1 MLPIRLQ
8 EVHSMWRVAH
18 RNTFTISRL
27 ALLAFGPMASPAWAQ
42 GLGVRAG
49 ASVDPD
55 QFYFGG
61 HYESRPLVEQLHF
74 RPNVE
79 LGVGDD
85 ITTVGLNFEFVYK
98 IPIQDS
104 PWSLYAGGGPAVNFY
119 SFNDNNET
127 EGGLNVL
134 FGAETA
140 QGLFFELKLG
150 ALDSP
155 DLKVGVGYTWR

>member
-1 MLPIRLQ
+1 MSGEAL
-8 EVHSMWRVAH
+8 
-18 RNTFTISRL
+18 RNTCASLFVVVL
-27 ALLAFGPMASPAWAQ
+27 ASVVMAAPASAQ

-61 HYESRPLVEQLHF
+61 HYESRPLVQRLHF
-74 RPNVE
+74 KPNLE

-85 ITTVGLNFEFVYK
+85 ITTVGINFEFVYK
-98 IPIQDS
+98 IPINGS
-104 PWSLYAGGGPAVNFY
+104 PWNLYAGGGPAVNFY
-119 SFNDNNET
+119 SFNDNSET
-127 EGGLNVL
+127 EGGLNLL
-134 FGAETA
+134 FGAETS

-155 DLKVGVGYTWR
+155 DLKFGVGYTWR

>member
-1 MLPIRLQ
+1 MQRIALHHTRLSIVLAALVLAALP
-8 EVHSMWRVAH
+8 STA
-18 RNTFTISRL
+18 T
-27 ALLAFGPMASPAWAQ
+27 AQ
-42 GLGVRAG
+42 GAGVRAG

-74 RPNVE
+74 KPNVE

-85 ITTVGLNFEFVYK
+85 ITTLALNLEFVYK
-98 IPIQDS
+98 IPIDGG
-104 PWSLYAGGGPAVNFY
+104 PWSFYAGGGPAINFY
-119 SFNDNNET
+119 SFDDDNAT

-140 QGLFFELKLG
+140 QGVFFELKLG

-155 DLKVGVGYTWR
+155 DLKFGVGYTWR

>member
-1 MLPIRLQ
+1 MR
-8 EVHSMWRVAH
+8 RVAL
-18 RNTFTISRL
+18 RTIWLSFSLVVL
-27 ALLAFGPMASPAWAQ
+27 ASAAWPAPAAAQ

-74 RPNVE
+74 KPNLE
-79 LGVGDD
+79 IGIGDD
-85 ITTVGLNFEFVYK
+85 VTTVGLNLEFVYK
-98 IPIQDS
+98 IPIDGS

-119 SFNDNNET
+119 SFNNNSTT

-134 FGAETA
+134 VGVEAA

-155 DLKVGVGYTWR
+155 DVKVGVGYTWR

>member
-1 MLPIRLQ
+1 M
-8 EVHSMWRVAH
+8 SRVAL
-18 RNTFTISRL
+18 RNTCASSFLVVL
-27 ALLAFGPMASPAWAQ
+27 ASLAMVTSASAQ
-42 GLGVRAG
+42 GPGVRAG

-61 HYESRPLVEQLHF
+61 HYESRPLVQRLHF
-74 RPNVE
+74 KPNVE

-85 ITTVGLNFEFVYK
+85 ITTLGINFEFVYK
-98 IPIQDS
+98 IPLNGS
-104 PWSLYAGGGPAVNFY
+104 PWNLYAGGGPAVNFY
-119 SFNDNNET
+119 SFDDNSET
-127 EGGLNVL
+127 EGGFNVL

-155 DLKVGVGYTWR
+155 DLKFGVGYTWR

>member
-1 MLPIRLQ
+1 
-8 EVHSMWRVAH
+8 MWRVAL
-18 RNTFTISRL
+18 RNTFSASLL
-27 ALLAFGPMASPAWAQ
+27 ALLVASTVTPASAQ

-61 HYESRPLVEQLHF
+61 HYESRPLVDQLHF
-74 RPNVE
+74 KPNVE

-85 ITTVGLNFEFVYK
+85 ITTLGINFEFVYK
-98 IPIQDS
+98 FPIDNS
-104 PWSLYAGGGPAVNFY
+104 PWNLYAGGGPAVNFY

-140 QGLFFELKLG
+140 QGLFFEVKLG

-155 DLKVGVGYTWR
+155 DVKVGVGYTWR

>member
-1 MLPIRLQ
+1 M
-8 EVHSMWRVAH
+8 SGVAL
-18 RNTFTISRL
+18 RNTCASLFVVVL
-27 ALLAFGPMASPAWAQ
+27 ASVALATPASAQ

-61 HYESRPLVEQLHF
+61 HYESRPLVQRLHF
-74 RPNVE
+74 KPNLE

-85 ITTVGLNFEFVYK
+85 ITTVGINFEFVYK
-98 IPIQDS
+98 IPINGS
-104 PWSLYAGGGPAVNFY
+104 PWNLYAGGGPAVNFY
-119 SFNDNNET
+119 SFNDNSET

-134 FGAETA
+134 FGAETS

-155 DLKVGVGYTWR
+155 DLKFGVGYTWR

>member
-1 MLPIRLQ
+1 MR
-8 EVHSMWRVAH
+8 RVAL
-18 RNTFTISRL
+18 RNICLSFCLVVL
-27 ALLAFGPMASPAWAQ
+27 AYAAWPSPVAAQ

-61 HYESRPLVEQLHF
+61 HYETRPLVDQLHF
-74 RPNVE
+74 KPNLE
-79 LGVGDD
+79 IGIGDD
-85 ITTVGLNFEFVYK
+85 VTTVGLNLEFVYK
-98 IPIQDS
+98 IPIDGS

-119 SFNDNNET
+119 SFKNNSTT

-134 FGAETA
+134 VGVEAA

-155 DLKVGVGYTWR
+155 DVKVGVGYTWR

>member
-1 MLPIRLQ
+1 M
-8 EVHSMWRVAH
+8 RVAL
-18 RNTFTISRL
+18 RNTIPALVL
-27 ALLAFGPMASPAWAQ
+27 ALLAFGTLATPASAQ

-74 RPNVE
+74 KPNVE

-85 ITTVGLNFEFVYK
+85 ITTLGINFEFVYK
-98 IPIQDS
+98 IPIDGS
-104 PWSLYAGGGPAVNFY
+104 PWNLYAGGGPAVNFY

-134 FGAETA
+134 VGAETS
-140 QGLFFELKLG
+140 QGVFFELKLG

-155 DLKVGVGYTWR
+155 DVKVGVGYTWR

>member
-1 MLPIRLQ
+1 
-8 EVHSMWRVAH
+8 MWRVAL
-18 RNTFTISRL
+18 RNTFSASLL
-27 ALLAFGPMASPAWAQ
+27 ALLVAITVTPASAQ

-61 HYESRPLVEQLHF
+61 HYESRPLVDQLHF
-74 RPNVE
+74 KPNVE

-85 ITTVGLNFEFVYK
+85 ITTLGINFEFVYK
-98 IPIQDS
+98 FPIDNS
-104 PWSLYAGGGPAVNFY
+104 PWNLYAGGGPAVNFY

-140 QGLFFELKLG
+140 QGLFFEVKLG

-155 DLKVGVGYTWR
+155 DVKVGVGYTWR

>member
-1 MLPIRLQ
+1 M
-8 EVHSMWRVAH
+8 SGVAL
-18 RNTFTISRL
+18 RNTCASLFVVVL
-27 ALLAFGPMASPAWAQ
+27 ASMALATPASAQ

-61 HYESRPLVEQLHF
+61 HYESRPLVQRLHF
-74 RPNVE
+74 KPNLE

-85 ITTVGLNFEFVYK
+85 ITTVGINFEFVYK
-98 IPIQDS
+98 IPINGS
-104 PWSLYAGGGPAVNFY
+104 PWNLYAGGGPAVNFY
-119 SFNDNNET
+119 SFNDNSET

-134 FGAETA
+134 FGAETS

-155 DLKVGVGYTWR
+155 DLKFGVGYTWR

>member
-1 MLPIRLQ
+1 MLREALRHIFSALFLA
-8 EVHSMWRVAH
+8 VLASMAVP
-18 RNTFTISRL
+18 SL
-27 ALLAFGPMASPAWAQ
+27 ASAQ

-74 RPNVE
+74 KPNVE

-85 ITTVGLNFEFVYK
+85 ITTLGINLEFVYK
-98 IPIQDS
+98 IPIDGS
-104 PWSLYAGGGPAVNFY
+104 PWNLYAGGGPAVNFY
-119 SFNDNNET
+119 SFNNNSDT

-134 FGAETA
+134 FGAETS

-155 DLKVGVGYTWR
+155 DLKFGVGYTWR

>member
-1 MLPIRLQ
+1 
-8 EVHSMWRVAH
+8 MWRAAL
-18 RNTFTISRL
+18 RNTVSRL
-27 ALLAFGPMASPAWAQ
+27 FLAGLAVGAMATPAFAQ

-61 HYESRPLVEQLHF
+61 HYESRRLVERLHF
-74 RPNVE
+74 KPNLE
-79 LGVGDD
+79 IGIGDD
-85 ITTVGLNFEFVYK
+85 ITTLGVNFEFVYK
-98 IPIQDS
+98 IPLNSS
-104 PWSLYAGGGPAVNFY
+104 PWNLYAGGGPAVNFY

-155 DLKVGVGYTWR
+155 DLKFGVGYTWR

>member
-1 MLPIRLQ
+1 M
-8 EVHSMWRVAH
+8 VRVAL
-18 RNTFTISRL
+18 RNTVLSLCL
-27 ALLAFGPMASPAWAQ
+27 AAMVSAALPASAAAQ

-74 RPNVE
+74 KPNVE
-79 LGVGDD
+79 LGIGDD
-85 ITTVGLNFEFVYK
+85 ITTLGLNLEFVYK
-98 IPIQDS
+98 IPIDGS
-104 PWSLYAGGGPAVNFY
+104 PWRIYAGGGPAVNFS
-119 SFNDNNET
+119 SFNNNSST

-134 FGAETA
+134 LGAETE
-140 QGLFFELKLG
+140 QGLFFEIKLG

-155 DLKVGVGYTWR
+155 DVKFGVGYTWR

>member
-1 MLPIRLQ
+1 M
-8 EVHSMWRVAH
+8 SRVAL
-18 RNTFTISRL
+18 RNTGIAVFLGVL
-27 ALLAFGPMASPAWAQ
+27 ALSGVPPSASAQ

-74 RPNVE
+74 KPNVE
-79 LGVGDD
+79 LGIGDD
-85 ITTVGLNFEFVYK
+85 ITTLGLNFEFVYK
-98 IPIQDS
+98 LPIDGS
-104 PWSLYAGGGPAVNFY
+104 PWNLYAGGGPAVNFY
-119 SFNDNNET
+119 SFNNNSAT

-134 FGAETA
+134 FGAETS
-140 QGLFFELKLG
+140 QGVFFEIKLG

-155 DLKVGVGYTWR
+155 DLKFGVGYTWR

>member
-1 MLPIRLQ
+1 
-8 EVHSMWRVAH
+8 MWRVAL
-18 RNTFTISRL
+18 RNTFPALVL
-27 ALLAFGPMASPAWAQ
+27 ALLASWVMATPASAQ

-74 RPNVE
+74 KPNVE

-85 ITTVGLNFEFVYK
+85 ITTLGINFEFVYK
-98 IPIQDS
+98 IPIDGS
-104 PWSLYAGGGPAVNFY
+104 PWNLYAGGGPAVNFY

-140 QGLFFELKLG
+140 QGVFFELKLG

-155 DLKVGVGYTWR
+155 DLKIGVGYTWR

>member
-1 MLPIRLQ
+1 M
-8 EVHSMWRVAH
+8 RVAL
-18 RNTFTISRL
+18 RNIFPALVL
-27 ALLAFGPMASPAWAQ
+27 ALLVSAALAAPASAQ

-74 RPNVE
+74 KPNVE

-85 ITTVGLNFEFVYK
+85 ITTLGINFEFVYK
-98 IPIQDS
+98 IPIDGS
-104 PWSLYAGGGPAVNFY
+104 PWNLYAGGGPAVNFY

-134 FGAETA
+134 VGAETS
-140 QGLFFELKLG
+140 QGVFFELKLG

>member
-1 MLPIRLQ
+1 ML
-8 EVHSMWRVAH
+8 RVAL
-18 RNTFTISRL
+18 RNGFFSLCLAVL
-27 ALLAFGPMASPAWAQ
+27 ALAVVPSPTSAQ

-61 HYESRPLVEQLHF
+61 HYESLPLVEQLYF
-74 RPNVE
+74 KPNVE
-79 LGVGDD
+79 LGVGSD
-85 ITTVGLNFEFVYK
+85 ITTLGLNFEFVYK
-98 IPIQDS
+98 IPINGS
-104 PWSLYAGGGPAVNFY
+104 PWNLYAGGGPAVNFY
-119 SFNDNNET
+119 SFNNDSST

-140 QGLFFELKLG
+140 QGVFFEVKLG

-155 DLKVGVGYTWR
+155 DLKFGVGYTWR

>member
-1 MLPIRLQ
+1 LFVVVLA
-8 EVHSMWRVAH
+8 SVA
-18 RNTFTISRL
+18 L
-27 ALLAFGPMASPAWAQ
+27 ATPASAQ

-61 HYESRPLVEQLHF
+61 HYESRPLVQRLHF
-74 RPNVE
+74 KPNLE

-85 ITTVGLNFEFVYK
+85 ITTVGINFEFVYK
-98 IPIQDS
+98 IPINGS
-104 PWSLYAGGGPAVNFY
+104 PWNLYAGGGPAVNFY
-119 SFNDNNET
+119 SFNDNSET

-134 FGAETA
+134 FGAETS

-155 DLKVGVGYTWR
+155 DLKFGVGYTWR

>member
-1 MLPIRLQ
+1 M
-8 EVHSMWRVAH
+8 RVAL
-18 RNTFTISRL
+18 RNTIPALVL
-27 ALLAFGPMASPAWAQ
+27 ALLAFGTLAPPASAQ

-74 RPNVE
+74 KPNVE

-85 ITTVGLNFEFVYK
+85 ITTLGINFEFVYK
-98 IPIQDS
+98 IPIDGS
-104 PWSLYAGGGPAVNFY
+104 PWNLYAGGGPAVNFY

-134 FGAETA
+134 VGAETS
-140 QGLFFELKLG
+140 QGVFFELKLG

-155 DLKVGVGYTWR
+155 DVKVGVGYTWR